1 MSEDTKNS
9 RKKDLYISSIEPSV
23 SIRIGRTGIPV
34 GSWQSTISM
43 PASNVRE
50 KRPFFI
56 ETNGQSLPPSVENE
70 MKSGTRNIVSEK
82 LIPFFII
89 KCSVLPNPTFQR
101 SFGIAQPAELC
112 LRSIH
117 EES

>member
-43 PASNVRE
+43 PVMFVKNVLFLLKPMGRAF
-50 KRPFFI
+50 RH
-56 ETNGQSLPPSVENE
+56 
-70 MKSGTRNIVSEK
+70 R
-82 LIPFFII
+82 
-89 KCSVLPNPTFQR
+89 
-101 SFGIAQPAELC
+101 
-112 LRSIH
+112 LRMR
-117 EES
+117 